1 MACMGRTSRS
11 RRPCA
16 RGEVLCTEPGKSHPC
31 PDRQAGPVHEGNSR
45 TMSMHADEN
54 SDGVI
59 VPEKRPNKEGS
70 PSAEAVE
77 GRTSPKGNGGETA
90 AARTLRRDTASNG
103 LIAVRRAARQ
113 SKSVRFTALLH
124 HITIDLLKRGYLSLE
139 RDSAPGIDGVTWQT
153 YGENLEEKLEDLHDK
168 VHRGSYRAR
177 PARRTYIPKA
187 DGSKRPLSILC
198 LEDKIVQQAVATVLE
213 AIFEEDFLGFSY
225 GFRPGRGQHDALDA
239 LHVGILRKQ
248 VNWVLDA
255 DIQGFFDSMAH
266 SWIIRFLE
274 HRIADKRILRL
285 VAKWLKVGITEDGCV
300 TRSER
305 GAPQGAVISPIL
317 ANVYLH
323 YAFDLW
329 THHWRRKATG
339 DVIVIRYADDTI
351 VGFQHEH
358 EAKAFLHDLQERMRA
373 FELALHPAKT
383 RLIRFGRHAA
393 KQREKLGEGK
403 PETFDFLGFQ
413 HFCTRSRKWGSFV
426 IGRRTIKKTM
436 LRQLQAVKME
446 LRKRMHDPIAKT
458 GAWLTQM
465 LQGHLNYY
473 AVSGNGPS
481 LWWYFNEVRW
491 RWLKSLKRR
500 SQRAFMSWEKFTS
513 ITGRFFPSIRILHPL
528 PCHRFDARTRGKSPL
543 ASYPGTN
550 SDTAGISG

>member
-31 PDRQAGPVHEGNSR
+31 PERQAGPVHEGNSR
-45 TMSMHADEN
+45 TMNMHADEN

-59 VPEKRPNKEGS
+59 VPEKRPNKEGL

-77 GRTSPKGNGGETA
+77 GRTPPKGNGGETA
-90 AARTLRRDTASNG
+90 AARTLRRGTASNG

-124 HITIDLLKRGYLSLE
+124 HISIDLLKQSYVSLE

-153 YGENLEEKLEDLHDK
+153 YGKNLEEKLKDLHDK
-168 VHRGSYRAR
+168 VHRGSYRAH

-213 AIFEEDFLGFSY
+213 AIYEEDFLGFSY

-239 LHVGILRKQ
+239 LHVGILRRQ
-248 VNWVLDA
+248 VNWVLEA
-255 DIQGFFDSMAH
+255 DIRGFFDAMAH

-285 VAKWLKVGITEDGCV
+285 IAKWLKVGIVEDGRRIRGVC
-300 TRSER
+300 

-329 THHWRRKATG
+329 VHRWRLTKASG
-339 DVIVIRYADDTI
+339 DMIVVRYADDTI

-358 EAKAFLHDLQERMRA
+358 EARTFLDELKGRMGK
-373 FELALHPAKT
+373 FELALHPDKT
-383 RLIRFGRHAA
+383 RLIRFGRHAV

-403 PETFDFLGFQ
+403 A
-413 HFCTRSRKWGSFV
+413 RN
-426 IGRRTIKKTM
+426 
-436 LRQLQAVKME
+436 LRLPRLHALLHAV
-446 LRKRMHDPIAKT
+446 
-458 GAWLTQM
+458 TQM
-465 LQGHLNYY
+465 GLVRHRAQDDQEAY
-473 AVSGNGPS
+473 ASKAAGYQDRVAQDHARPHRENRRLDQTDAARASELLRS
-481 LWWYFNEVRW
+481 LGQ
-491 RWLKSLKRR
+491 S
-500 SQRAFMSWEKFTS
+500 S
-513 ITGRFFPSIRILHPL
+513 HPL
-528 PCHRFDARTRGKSPL
+528 LVPHPR
-543 ASYPGTN
+543 
-550 SDTAGISG
+550 

>member
-1 MACMGRTSRS
+1 M
-11 RRPCA
+11 
-16 RGEVLCTEPGKSHPC
+16 
-31 PDRQAGPVHEGNSR
+31 N
-45 TMSMHADEN
+45 MHADEN

-59 VPEKRPNKEGS
+59 VPQKRPNKEGL

-77 GRTSPKGNGGETA
+77 GRTPPKGNGGETA

-124 HITIDLLKRGYLSLE
+124 HITIDLLKRSYLSLE

-213 AIFEEDFLGFSY
+213 AIYEEDFLGFSY

-239 LHVGILRKQ
+239 LHAGILRKQ

-255 DIQGFFDSMAH
+255 DIRGFFDAMAH

-285 VAKWLKVGITEDGCV
+285 IAKWLKVGTVEDGRR
-300 TRSER
+300 TRGVC

-323 YAFDLW
+323 YVFDLW
-329 THHWRRKATG
+329 VYRWRLTKASG
-339 DVIVIRYADDTI
+339 DMIVIRYADDTI

-358 EAKAFLHDLQERMRA
+358 EARAFLDDVKDRMRK
-373 FELALHPAKT
+373 FELALHPDKT

-403 PETFDFLGFQ
+403 PETFDFLGFT
-413 HFCTRSRKWGSFV
+413 HFCTRSRKWGTFV
-426 IGRRTIKKTM
+426 IGRKTIKKRM
-436 LRQLQAVKME
+436 RAKLLAIKIE
-446 LRKRMHDPIAKT
+446 LRRIMHDPIAKT
-458 GAWLTQM
+458 GAWVKQM
-465 LQGHLNYY
+465 LKGHLNYF
-473 AVSGNGPS
+473 AVSGNHPS
-481 LWWYFNEVRW
+481 LWWFFNKVKRL
-491 RWLKSLKRR
+491 WLAALKRR
-500 SQRAFMSWEKFTS
+500 SQTARLSWERF
-513 ITGRFFPSIRILHPL
+513 IQFVARFFPPIKTIHPR
-528 PCHRFDARTRGKSPL
+528 PCHRFDARTRGRSPVR
-543 ASYPGTN
+543 
-550 SDTAGISG
+550 